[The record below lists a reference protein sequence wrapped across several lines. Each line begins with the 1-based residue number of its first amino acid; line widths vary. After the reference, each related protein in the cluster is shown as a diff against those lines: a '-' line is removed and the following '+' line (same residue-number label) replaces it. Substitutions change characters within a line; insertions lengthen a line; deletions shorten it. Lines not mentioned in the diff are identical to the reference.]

1 MPNLSVKVAD
11 ITDPAV
17 MLERIAYR
25 NHRIIARVGKN
36 GKEPVSFSK
45 NLASRTRSDIRRLAE
60 LLGVELDESGWS

>member
-1 MPNLSVKVAD
+1 MSNLNKKAAD

-17 MLERIAYR
+17 MLKRIAYR
-25 NHRIIARVGKN
+25 NHRLITRVGVN

-45 NLASRTRSDIRRLAE
+45 HLAGRTQSDIRRLAE